1 MSRPHWDSTAVFIAW
16 DDSNGWYDHVIGP
29 IMNQSTS
36 TADALTGAGACGN
49 GADSLDGLQA
59 RCGYGPRLPL
69 VVVTPYAR
77 ENSVDSSVIDQSSI
91 TRFIEDNWNLGQ
103 IGNVSFD
110 MIAGDASSLFN
121 FKHKRQDR
129 VFLDPSTGV
138 VTSITH

>member
-91 TRFIEDNWNLGQ
+91 TRFIENNWNLG
-103 IGNVSFD
+103 
-110 MIAGDASSLFN
+110 
-121 FKHKRQDR
+121 
-129 VFLDPSTGV
+129 
-138 VTSITH
+138 